1 MTHLRQKTF
10 FWKTITRIFM
20 YPWPLSLRKVFKK
33 FSTADLEFWE
43 CMIFMTKMTHWPE
56 YNFFLVKVTPYSLS
70 TYCPSSLCK
79 TWRKSLE
86 QFFRILKICKISPL
100 LLPPSEAV
108 QKLPGSANNWKYL
121 LYTSSIHSF
130 LD

>member
-56 YNFFLVKVTPYSLS
+56 YNFFLVNVTPYSLS

-100 LLPPSEAV
+100 LLPPV
-108 QKLPGSANNWKYL
+108 QKQFK
-121 LYTSSIHSF
+121 SF
-130 LD
+130 LAVLIIENICYIHLQFILF